1 MKLYLIVKRIF
12 DILVSVVGIVVLSPV
27 LLLTYLAIKLDS
39 PGPAIFKQ
47 KRLGRYGKEFT
58 VYKFRSMTVGAEK
71 MESGQ
76 YSFEG
81 DPRVTKVGN
90 FIRKTSIDEL
100 PQFINILKGDMSLIG
115 FRPPLTYHPKTFEE
129 YTDAERV
136 MFSLRPGVTGWAQ
149 IHGRKTVNWNERIQ
163 MNIWYANNIS
173 FWLDVKIFFTTI
185 IKVLKNEDNINTN
198 KTV

>member
-1 MKLYLIVKRIF
+1 
-12 DILVSVVGIVVLSPV
+12 
-27 LLLTYLAIKLDS
+27 
-39 PGPAIFKQ
+39 
-47 KRLGRYGKEFT
+47 
-58 VYKFRSMTVGAEK
+58 
-71 MESGQ
+71 
-76 YSFEG
+76 
-81 DPRVTKVGN
+81 
-90 FIRKTSIDEL
+90 
-100 PQFINILKGDMSLIG
+100 MSLIG

>member
-71 MESGQ
+71 MGSGQ

-136 MFSLRPGVTGWAQ
+136 MFSLRLGVTGWAQ